1 MIAVLEEKEVHAP
14 LGLVL
19 SGLALDSR
27 EVKPGTLFFALPG
40 EKEDGGDFIAEAM
53 TRGAACAVCEQP
65 PEGERPYILVPDAH
79 KALALCAA
87 VWYGTPAGKMTL
99 VGVTGTNGKTTTTYL
114 IKQILEKTLSAK
126 VGLIGTNQNLI
137 GDEMVPT
144 DRTTPDALTVQRL
157 LAQMADAG
165 CGFTVMEVS
174 SHALMQKRVE
184 GIRFRVGVFTNLTQ
198 DHLDYHGT
206 MEAYCDAK
214 ARLFDQCDI
223 ACVNGDDAWT
233 PRLLARFAG
242 ERVTFGQSMTND
254 LVGWRARYENDCVRF
269 TVCTDLDHEET
280 RIGIPGGF
288 SLYNALAAF
297 SAVQALGVPLSD
309 AAKALEDCVG
319 VKGRCEVVPLDAPF
333 TVIIDYAHTPDGL
346 SNILS
351 TVCGFAD
358 GRVIALFGCGGDRDK
373 TKRPRMAKIAAQG
386 ADFAVLTSDNPRT
399 EDPYAILRDALPG
412 LMESKTPFAVIE
424 ERRKAIAFALEEAR
438 SGDVVVLCGKG
449 HETYQEIG
457 TTKYHLDE
465 REVVRE
471 CFARGQRKKAGPPAG
486 GNEHEDHHRLY
497 SELCGIRDHGEISG
511 P

>member
-53 TRGAACAVCEQP
+53 THGAVCVVCERP
-65 PEGERPYILVPDAH
+65 PEGDIPHILVPDAH

-242 ERVTFGQSMTND
+242 ERVTFGQGMTND

-269 TVCTDLDHEET
+269 TACTDIDHEET

-465 REVVRE
+465 REVMRE